1 MAYRPAIVRQPAAR
15 LQQNSLNLAGRRQ
28 TLSNG
33 AGRSRPPRPTA
44 PSRLLAPYGAS
55 RTGFRRTRYPDAF
68 SYTSAAAAPREQDVQ
83 DDMAH
88 RKAYVLAD
96 AADGHSR
103 WRRPSTGFS
112 GPVLRGHGRSESV
125 NHVQDRYLLEAC
137 VAVMFR

>member
-1 MAYRPAIVRQPAAR
+1 MAYRPAIRQPAAR

-68 SYTSAAAAPREQDVQ
+68 WYTSAATAHKRARTCTT
-83 DDMAH
+83 MAH
-88 RKAYVLAD
+88 RKASVSYRKQQIGIVVGVD
-96 AADGHSR
+96 
-103 WRRPSTGFS
+103 RRQAFQGPS
-112 GPVLRGHGRSESV
+112 
-125 NHVQDRYLLEAC
+125 LEDT
-137 VAVMFR
+137 VARNRLITCKIATC